1 MSLFHIAETPK
12 EMWLKMV
19 HQYLLEFDPYE
30 SIRYYIYSTYNSTL
44 FQVLYV
50 KTTDR
55 WKVWYSKR
63 SYFKNYSKQAK
74 ENFEWKVVQTWTRY
88 WKTWVRKAKSKG
100 KKKAVPQ

>member
-74 ENFEWKVVQTWTRY
+74 ENFEWKVVQTCTRY

>member
-19 HQYLLEFDPYE
+19 HQYLLEFDLYE

-55 WKVWYSKR
+55 
-63 SYFKNYSKQAK
+63 
-74 ENFEWKVVQTWTRY
+74 
-88 WKTWVRKAKSKG
+88 
-100 KKKAVPQ
+100 